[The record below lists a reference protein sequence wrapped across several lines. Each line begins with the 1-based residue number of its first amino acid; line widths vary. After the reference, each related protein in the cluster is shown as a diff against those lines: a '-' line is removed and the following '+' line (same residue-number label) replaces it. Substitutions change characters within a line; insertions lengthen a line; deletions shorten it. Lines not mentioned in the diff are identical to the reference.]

1 MKQSLS
7 ITKFTL
13 AACLLVLG
21 GCASTPKPDTLSSY
35 TRVNSGSYVSADDTI
50 GSDIRDILTQGG
62 VYLSS
67 TGYTKVAP
75 NQGTARVLSD
85 TAKDLDTLVS
95 QLSNTSSLSPNTG
108 VTALALVS
116 PAATKLKSNEVKA
129 QVFESIVVTPPVQ
142 NIPVPDLAKPIT
154 TKENPAVKVAPKKSV
169 IELKPKSSYK
179 KPTVARF

>member
-7 ITKFTL
+7 ITKITL
-13 AACLLVLG
+13 VVSLSFLG
-21 GCASTPKPDTLSSY
+21 GCASSPKPDTLSSY
-35 TRVNSGSYVSADDTI
+35 TRINSGSYVSADDTI

-67 TGYTKVAP
+67 SGYTQATP
-75 NQGTARVLSD
+75 NQETVKVLSD

-95 QLSNTSSLSPNTG
+95 QLSKTESLSSNTG
-108 VTALALVS
+108 VTTLALVS

-129 QVFESIVVTPPVQ
+129 QVFESIVVTPPAQ
-142 NIPVPDLAKPIT
+142 NIPVPDLSKT
-154 TKENPAVKVAPKKSV
+154 TTSKKKPAVKAAPKKSV
-169 IELKPKSSYK
+169 IELKTKSSYK